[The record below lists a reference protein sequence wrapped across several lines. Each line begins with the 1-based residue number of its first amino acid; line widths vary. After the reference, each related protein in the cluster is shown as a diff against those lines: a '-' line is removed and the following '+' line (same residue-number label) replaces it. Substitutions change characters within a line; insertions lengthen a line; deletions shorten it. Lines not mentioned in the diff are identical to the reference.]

1 MHTLPKAKCKPKCHL
16 FNNIILRR
24 ARDALH
30 NDDCVRAV
38 LNLTR
43 SREHSFYSD
52 DYHLRLIRL
61 TQLLSLVRSDSAHID
76 DDDDD
81 DDDHHH
87 DDYETRFVSQRS
99 CNFKIPTMKLKDVEF
114 APLCVPFRRRLET
127 LAAAGWIYLVV
138 FGGLTGWAIFL
149 YILMATR
156 FWWAALLYAVY
167 MYLDRSV
174 AWSHPNRFRFI
185 RRLGWWTHFK
195 NYFPVSLVKTHELPA
210 DKSYLFAAYP
220 HGVLCAGSFSNFATD
235 AGQFSELFPGLTS
248 YLITLSLHF
257 CMPFSREIG
266 IGLCLQESS
275 EKSLMN
281 LLDNKKG
288 NVAVLMV
295 GGVSEA
301 FKSFPGPYH
310 LILKNRK
317 GFIRVALQTGASL
330 VPVFSFGETNVY
342 GLGEAEPN
350 SFWDKVLKLIKWKSG
365 NKVPVGRGFFQ
376 YSFGIV
382 PRRHPIVTVVGK
394 PIDVPKIVKPEKE
407 DIEKYHRIFIDEL
420 TKLFEENKTKYS
432 KHPDEMELILD

>member
-1 MHTLPKAKCKPKCHL
+1 
-16 FNNIILRR
+16 
-24 ARDALH
+24 
-30 NDDCVRAV
+30 
-38 LNLTR
+38 
-43 SREHSFYSD
+43 
-52 DYHLRLIRL
+52 
-61 TQLLSLVRSDSAHID
+61 
-76 DDDDD
+76 
-81 DDDHHH
+81 
-87 DDYETRFVSQRS
+87 
-99 CNFKIPTMKLKDVEF
+99 MKLKDVEF
-114 APLCVPFRRRLET
+114 APLCVPLRRRLET
-127 LAAAGWIYLVV
+127 LAAAAWIYLVV
-138 FGGLTGWAIFL
+138 FGGLTGWAVLL
-149 YILMATR
+149 YLLLATR
-156 FWWAALLYAVY
+156 FWWVALLYGLWI
-167 MYLDRSV
+167 YLDRSV
-174 AWSHPNRFRFI
+174 AWNSPNRFRFM
-185 RRLGWWTHFK
+185 RRLTWWTYFK
-195 NYFPVSLVKTHELPA
+195 NYFPVSLVKTHDLPA
-210 DKSYLFAAYP
+210 DKSYLFATYP

-248 YLITLSLHF
+248 HLITLSLHF
-257 CMPFSREIG
+257 SMPFTREIG

-275 EKSLMN
+275 EKSLVN

-310 LILKNRK
+310 LILKKRK

-350 SFWDKVLKLIKWKSG
+350 SFWDKVLKFIKWKSG

-407 DIEKYHRIFIDEL
+407 DIEKYHNIFIDEL
-420 TKLFEENKTKYS
+420 TKLFEEHKTKYS
-432 KHPDEMELILD
+432 KHPDEMELVLD

>member
-1 MHTLPKAKCKPKCHL
+1 
-16 FNNIILRR
+16 
-24 ARDALH
+24 
-30 NDDCVRAV
+30 
-38 LNLTR
+38 
-43 SREHSFYSD
+43 
-52 DYHLRLIRL
+52 
-61 TQLLSLVRSDSAHID
+61 
-76 DDDDD
+76 
-81 DDDHHH
+81 
-87 DDYETRFVSQRS
+87 
-99 CNFKIPTMKLKDVEF
+99 MKLKDVEF
-114 APLCVPFRRRLET
+114 APLCVPFKRRLET

-138 FGGLTGWAIFL
+138 FGGLTGWAVFL

-156 FWWAALLYAVY
+156 FWWAALIYGLWI
-167 MYLDRSV
+167 YLDRSV
-174 AWSHPNRFRFI
+174 AWNSPERFRFI

-195 NYFPVSLVKTHELPA
+195 NYFPVSLVKTHDLPA
-210 DKSYLFAAYP
+210 DKSYLFATYP

-248 YLITLSLHF
+248 YLITLNLHF

-342 GLGEAEPN
+342 GMGQAEPN

-407 DIEKYHRIFIDEL
+407 DIEKYHQIFIDEL
-420 TKLFEENKTKYS
+420 TKLFEEHKTKYS
-432 KHPDEMELILD
+432 KHPDEMELVLD